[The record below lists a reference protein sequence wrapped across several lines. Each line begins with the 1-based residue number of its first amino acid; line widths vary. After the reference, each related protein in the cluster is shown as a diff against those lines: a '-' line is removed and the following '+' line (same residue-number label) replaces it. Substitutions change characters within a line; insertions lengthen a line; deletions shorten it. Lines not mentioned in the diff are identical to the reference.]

1 MKNKG
6 WLVLSLIYSFL
17 NVPVHAAEKQV
28 TIAITQVTAHP
39 ALDAVREGF
48 KHQLEKQGFR
58 EGHNLKIIYEN
69 AYGNIATANQ
79 IAQKFVGA
87 SPDLILAITTPSAQS
102 MVTANKDKAIPIVF
116 SAVTDPLG
124 ASLIAS
130 FEKPGEHIT
139 GTIDMPPLKEQ
150 LSLIQQTLGK
160 KNIKLGV
167 VYNSGEA
174 NSVYQVKQLQALAPS
189 YGIQVITKVVDSS
202 TKVIS
207 AVHSLVPQV
216 DALYAP
222 LDNVVAAAFP
232 SIVKTCLENDH
243 GKKIPV
249 FASDP
254 EGVRQGALATIGFTH
269 YQEGMLAGRIVS
281 RILAGEKPGNIPVT
295 GPEVSELYINTT
307 SAKALGLEVPKSV
320 LKNASEVVRFE

>member
-1 MKNKG
+1 MKRAG
-6 WLVLSLIYSFL
+6 WFALSLVYLLGVVPAYSE
-17 NVPVHAAEKQV
+17 PKQV

-48 KHQLEKQGFR
+48 KHQLEKQGLR
-58 EGHNLKIIYEN
+58 EGHNLKIVYEN

-87 SPDLILAITTPSAQS
+87 APDLILAITTPSAQA
-102 MVTANKDKAIPIVF
+102 MLNANKDKNIPIVF

-124 ASLIAS
+124 AKLIQSLD
-130 FEKPGEHIT
+130 KPGEHVT
-139 GTIDMPPLKEQ
+139 GTMDLPPLEDQ
-150 LSLIQQTLGK
+150 LSLIQKTMGK

-174 NSVYQVKQLQALAPS
+174 NSVYQVKRVQAMAHK
-189 YGIQVITKVVDSS
+189 YGIQVIPKVVDSS

-216 DALYAP
+216 DAIYAP

-232 SIVKTCLENDH
+232 SIVKACLENDYN
-243 GKKIPV
+243 KKIPV

-281 RILAGEKPGNIPVT
+281 RIFAGEKPSNIPVT
-295 GPEVSELYINTT
+295 GPESSELYINTT
-307 SAKALGLEVPKSV
+307 SAKALGMEIPKSV
-320 LKNASEVVRFE
+320 LQSVSEVVRFE